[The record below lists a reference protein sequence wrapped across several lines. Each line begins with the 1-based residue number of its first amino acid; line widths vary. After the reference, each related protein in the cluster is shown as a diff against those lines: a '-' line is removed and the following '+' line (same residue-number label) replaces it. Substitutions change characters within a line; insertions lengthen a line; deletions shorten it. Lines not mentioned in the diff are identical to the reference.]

1 MPLQSD
7 KCFIQP
13 IISPTEK
20 SLIDEMVKTE

>member
-7 KCFIQP
+7 KCFIQK
-13 IISPTEK
+13 IISSTEK